1 MNLPTAVSARSGASA
16 RGERH
21 PFLVLAI
28 VLTAVFVQLLDV
40 SIVNVAIPS
49 IQRDIGASFAS
60 IQLVL
65 AGYQLGFACL
75 LITGARLGDIFGRKR
90 VFMVGMATFTVAS
103 ALCGL
108 APNAT
113 TLVLARILQ
122 GLGSGLM
129 FPQVL
134 AVIQVTIPAR
144 QRGKAFG
151 IFGATIGIATILGP
165 LLGGLLISANLFG
178 TDWRAIF
185 LVNIPVGVL
194 ALIAAFLELPDSK
207 APDKPRLDVPGA
219 LLVSAGLF
227 LLVYPLTEG
236 REKGWPAWL
245 YAMLLASI
253 PLLVGFVLLQLS
265 KTRREASPLLLMTLF
280 HNKSFRAGLVLSLVF
295 FAGIPAFFFTFS
307 LYLQVGLGF
316 SALHAGLTTLPFA
329 IGSAIASARSDRL
342 AKRLGTG
349 VLALG
354 AGVLAL
360 SMVAAIVDLHLAG
373 TDLHAYEIGPVLFV
387 AGLGLGC
394 FIAPLANLVLAGIT
408 GREAGSASGALSTT
422 QQIGGAIG
430 VALIGLVLF
439 GLLGGYAGEAAR
451 QQRGHLAR
459 DLAAAGLPVD
469 AAEPAAAKFERCFV
483 TQAKATDPST
493 TPRGCAAPTNGPTAV
508 GAALAAA
515 KRQANKDNFLHAMER
530 TLGFEVLVFGAACL
544 LVRLLPKID
553 PGTLGQ
559 PQPAAGEPPANQRRA
574 TGPAADAVEGTA
586 RSAV

>member
-1 MNLPTAVSARSGASA
+1 MTSITAAPAPTGAGA

-49 IQRDIGASFAS
+49 IQHDIGASFAS

-65 AGYQLGFACL
+65 AGYQLSFACL
-75 LITGARLGDIFGRKR
+75 LITGARLGDIFGRKKL
-90 VFMVGMATFTVAS
+90 FMIGMATFTVAS

-134 AVIQVTIPAR
+134 AVIQVTIPPKE
-144 QRGKAFG
+144 RGKAFG

-165 LLGGLLISANLFG
+165 LLGGVLISANLFG

-219 LLVSAGLF
+219 LLISTGLF

-236 REKGWPAWL
+236 REKGWPGWI
-245 YAMLLASI
+245 YAMLLTSV
-253 PLLVGFVLLQLS
+253 PLLAGFVLLQRS
-265 KTRREASPLLLMTLF
+265 KTRREANPLLLMTLF
-280 HNKSFRAGLVLSLVF
+280 SSQAFRAGLVLSLVF

-316 SALHAGLTTLPFA
+316 SALHAGLTTFPFA
-329 IGSAIASARSDRL
+329 IGSAIASARSDSL

-349 VLALG
+349 VLTLG
-354 AGVLAL
+354 AAVLAV
-360 SMVAAIVDLHLAG
+360 SMVAVIVDLRLAG

-387 AGLGLGC
+387 AGLGLGL
-394 FIAPLANLVLAGIT
+394 FIAPLTNLVLAGIK
-408 GREAGSASGALSTT
+408 GREAGSASGVLSTT
-422 QQIGGAIG
+422 QQIGGALG
-430 VALIGLVLF
+430 VALVGLVLF
-439 GLLGGYAGEAAR
+439 GLLGGHAGDAAR
-451 QQRGHLAR
+451 QQRAHLGRA
-459 DLAAAGLPVD
+459 LVTAGLPTG
-469 AAEPAAAKFERCFV
+469 AAQPALARFEGCFV
-483 TQAKATDPST
+483 TRAKAPDPST
-493 TPRGCAAPTNGPTAV
+493 TPTGCATPTNGPPAV
-508 GAALAAA
+508 GAAFAAA
-515 KRQANKDNFLHAMER
+515 GRQANKENFLYAFER
-530 TLGFEVLVFGAACL
+530 TLLFEVLVFGAACL
-544 LVRLLPKID
+544 LVQLLPKVEV
-553 PGTLGQ
+553 GTLGQ
-559 PQPAAGEPPANQRRA
+559 AQPAGEA
-574 TGPAADAVEGTA
+574 
-586 RSAV
+586 

>member
-1 MNLPTAVSARSGASA
+1 MTSSSTAQRGAVSAT

-49 IQRDIGASFAS
+49 IQADIGASFAA

-65 AGYQLGFACL
+65 AGYQLAFACL
-75 LITGARLGDIFGRKR
+75 LITGARLGDIFGRKKL
-90 VFMVGMATFTVAS
+90 FMTGMATFTIAS

-113 TLVLARILQ
+113 TLVLARVLQ

-134 AVIQVTIPAR
+134 AVIQVTIPPKD
-144 QRGKAFG
+144 RGKAFG

-165 LLGGLLISANLFG
+165 LLGGVLISANLFG

-194 ALIAAFLELPDSK
+194 ALIAAFVELPDSK

-219 LLVSAGLF
+219 LLVSTGL
-227 LLVYPLTEG
+227 LLLIYPLTEG
-236 REKGWPAWL
+236 REKGWPVWIYL
-245 YAMLLASI
+245 MLAASVPVLI
-253 PLLVGFVLLQLS
+253 AFVVLQRR
-265 KTRREASPLLLMTLF
+265 KTARDANPLLLMTLF
-280 HNKSFRAGLVLSLVF
+280 GNQSFRAGLVLSVVF

-316 SALHAGLTTLPFA
+316 SALHAGLTTFPFA
-329 IGSAIASARSDRL
+329 VGSAVASARSDAL

-354 AGVLAL
+354 AGVLAI
-360 SMVAAIVDLHLAG
+360 SMIAVIATLHLAG
-373 TDLHAYEIGPVLFV
+373 TDLHSYQIGPVLVV

-394 FIAPLANLVLAGIT
+394 FIAPLTNLVLAGIK
-408 GREAGSASGALSTT
+408 GREAGSASGVLSTT
-422 QQIGGAIG
+422 QQVGGALG
-430 VALIGLVLF
+430 VALVGLILF
-439 GLLGGYAGEAAR
+439 GLLGGNAAAAAR
-451 QQRGHLAR
+451 SERGALAGHLS
-459 DLAAAGLPVD
+459 AAGV
-469 AAEPAAAKFERCFV
+469 PAGGVGPAVATFERCFV
-483 TQAKATDPST
+483 LRAKAPDPSAT
-493 TPRGCAAPTNGPTAV
+493 PPGCAVPRGVGEPAARAFR
-508 GAALAAA
+508 AAGS
-515 KRQANKDNFLHAMER
+515 QANRVNFLHAIER
-530 TLGFEVLVFGAACL
+530 TLLFEVFVFGLACL
-544 LVRLLPKID
+544 LVRLIPRVE
-553 PGTLGQ
+553 PGSLGQ
-559 PQPAAGEPPANQRRA
+559 ATPAEA
-574 TGPAADAVEGTA
+574 
-586 RSAV
+586 

>member
-1 MNLPTAVSARSGASA
+1 MTSTTAATADTGS

-21 PFLVLAI
+21 PFFVLAI

-49 IQRDIGASFAS
+49 IQADIGASFAS
-60 IQLVL
+60 IQLVI
-65 AGYQLGFACL
+65 AGYQLSFACL
-75 LITGARLGDIFGRKR
+75 LITGARLGDIFGRKKL
-90 VFMVGMATFTVAS
+90 FMIGMSTFTIAS

-134 AVIQVTIPAR
+134 AVIQVTIPPKD
-144 QRGKAFG
+144 RGKAFG

-165 LLGGLLISANLFG
+165 LLGGVLISANLFG

-185 LVNIPVGVL
+185 LVNIPIGVF
-194 ALIAAFLELPDSK
+194 ALIAAYLELPDSK

-219 LLVSAGLF
+219 LLISAGLF

-236 REKGWPAWL
+236 REKGWPLWI

-253 PLLVGFVLLQLS
+253 PLLVGFVLLQRS
-265 KTRREASPLLLMTLF
+265 KTRREANPLLLMTLF
-280 HNKSFRAGLVLSLVF
+280 RSQAFRAGLVLSMVF

-316 SALHAGLTTLPFA
+316 SALHAGLTTFPFA
-329 IGSAIASARSDRL
+329 VGSGIASARSDGL
-342 AKRLGTG
+342 SKRLGTG

-354 AGVLAL
+354 AGVLAV
-360 SMVAAIVDLHLAG
+360 SMVAVILALHLAG

-394 FIAPLANLVLAGIT
+394 FIAPLTNLVLAGIK
-408 GREAGSASGALSTT
+408 GREAGSASGVLSTT
-422 QQIGGAIG
+422 QQVGGALG

-439 GLLGGYAGEAAR
+439 GLLGGHAGDAAR
-451 QQRGHLAR
+451 QERGRLSTS
-459 DLAAAGLPVD
+459 LTAAGLPAG
-469 AAEPAAAKFERCFV
+469 AAQPAVARFERCFV
-483 TQAKATDPST
+483 IRAKSPEPSR
-493 TPRGCAAPTNGPTAV
+493 TPAGCAAPTGGPKAV
-508 GAALAAA
+508 GVAFAAA
-515 KRQANKDNFLHAMER
+515 GRQANKDNFLYAIER
-530 TLGFEVLVFGAACL
+530 TLLFEVLVFGAACL
-544 LVRLLPKID
+544 LVRLLPKVEA
-553 PGTLGQ
+553 GTLGQ
-559 PQPAAGEPPANQRRA
+559 AQPAGEA
-574 TGPAADAVEGTA
+574 
-586 RSAV
+586 

>member
-1 MNLPTAVSARSGASA
+1 MTSTTAARADTGS

-21 PFLVLAI
+21 PFFVLAI

-49 IQRDIGASFAS
+49 IQADIGASFAS
-60 IQLVL
+60 IQLVI
-65 AGYQLGFACL
+65 AGYQLSFACL
-75 LITGARLGDIFGRKR
+75 LITGARLGDIFGRKKL
-90 VFMVGMATFTVAS
+90 FMIGMSTFTVAS

-134 AVIQVTIPAR
+134 AVIQVTIPPKD
-144 QRGKAFG
+144 RGKAFG

-165 LLGGLLISANLFG
+165 LLGGVLISANLFG

-185 LVNIPVGVL
+185 LVNIPIGVF
-194 ALIAAFLELPDSK
+194 ALVAAYLELPDSR

-219 LLVSAGLF
+219 LLISAGLF

-236 REKGWPAWL
+236 REKGWPLWI
-245 YAMLLASI
+245 YAMLLTSV
-253 PLLVGFVLLQLS
+253 PLLIGFVLLQRN
-265 KTRREASPLLLMTLF
+265 KTRREANPLLLMTLF
-280 HNKSFRAGLVLSLVF
+280 RSQAFRGGLVLSMVF

-316 SALHAGLTTLPFA
+316 SALHAGLTTFPFA
-329 IGSAIASARSDRL
+329 VGSGIASARSDAL
-342 AKRLGTG
+342 SKRLGTG

-354 AGVLAL
+354 AGVLAV
-360 SMVAAIVDLHLAG
+360 SMVAVIVDLHLAG

-394 FIAPLANLVLAGIT
+394 FIAPLTNLVLAGIK
-408 GREAGSASGALSTT
+408 GREAGSASGVLSTT
-422 QQIGGAIG
+422 QQVGGALG

-439 GLLGGYAGEAAR
+439 GLLGGHAGDAAR
-451 QQRGHLAR
+451 QERGRLR
-459 DLAAAGLPVD
+459 SSLSAAGLP
-469 AAEPAAAKFERCFV
+469 AGALPPAIARFERCFV
-483 TQAKATDPST
+483 TRARSPEPSR
-493 TPRGCAAPTNGPTAV
+493 TPPGCAAPSGGPKDVGVAFTAA
-508 GAALAAA
+508 G
-515 KRQANKDNFLHAMER
+515 RQANKDNFLYAIER
-530 TLGFEVLVFGAACL
+530 TLLFEVLVFGAACL
-544 LVRLLPKID
+544 LVRLLPKVEA
-553 PGTLGQ
+553 GTLGQ
-559 PQPAAGEPPANQRRA
+559 AQPAGEA
-574 TGPAADAVEGTA
+574 
-586 RSAV
+586 